1 MAYEVPFKL
10 NRPDLLETNA
20 YVGGQFVPAQSGSTF
35 EVIDP
40 GTDKPWARVS
50 DNAAVDVSATVQ
62 SAHDAFLKYRS
73 ISPRTRAQWLYKW
86 DALIREHKQD
96 IATILVYETGKPL
109 AEAIGELDYSLSF
122 TWWFA
127 GEAER
132 IQGTAFTPALPGRRV
147 LTIKQPLG
155 VAAAL
160 VPWNFPIAM
169 VLRKAGAALAA
180 GCTMIVKPSP
190 ETPMS
195 ALAVAKLATE
205 AGFPPGVLNI
215 LPTSLENTPS
225 LSEALCRHPL
235 VKKISFTG
243 STRVGKL
250 IASHCSSTLKKL
262 TLELGG
268 NCPALVF
275 DDADVGRAA
284 GQLLG
289 LKWRHAGQACV
300 TVNRFLVQ
308 AGIYDRFV
316 AHFAAETARTIAV
329 GHGAGAGTT
338 MGPVT
343 TPRGVER
350 AERVVADAVAKGAR
364 LVCGGKRA
372 AATAG
377 CEKGYFFEPTI
388 LADMPL
394 EGDQATL
401 VGCEE
406 VFAPVAAFYRFETEE
421 EAVRLAN
428 DTPMGLASYAF
439 TQDVD
444 RLWRLFENLEAGM
457 IGLNTGGNSSAAE
470 SPFGGMKDS
479 GYGKESGKD
488 VAVNE
493 YLVTKTGTLT
503 VEGV

>member
-1 MAYEVPFKL
+1 MAYEIPFKL
-10 NRPDLLETNA
+10 NRPDLLETKA
-20 YVGGQFVPAQSGSTF
+20 YVGGQWVSAQSGSTF
-35 EVIDP
+35 DVLDP
-40 GTDKPWARVS
+40 GTDKPWARVA
-50 DNAAVDVSATVQ
+50 DNDATDVPAVVQAAQ
-62 SAHDAFLKYRS
+62 DAFLKYRT
-73 ISPRTRAQWLYKW
+73 ISPRTRAQWLYRW
-86 DALIREHKQD
+86 DALIKEHKQD
-96 IATILVYETGKPL
+96 IANILVYETGKPY

-155 VAAAL
+155 VTAAL

-190 ETPMS
+190 ETPLS
-195 ALAVAKLATE
+195 ALALAKLATE

-243 STRVGKL
+243 STRIGKL
-250 IASHCSSTLKKL
+250 ITSHCASTLKKV

-268 NCPALVF
+268 NCPALIF
-275 DDADVGRAA
+275 NDADLDQAMA
-284 GQLLG
+284 QLFG

-308 AGIYDRFV
+308 SGIHDAFLARF
-316 AHFAAETARTIAV
+316 AEETRRLVV
-329 GHGAGAGTT
+329 GHGAADGTT
-338 MGPVT
+338 IGPVT
-343 TPRGVER
+343 TPHGVER
-350 AERVVADAVAKGAR
+350 AETLVEDAVAKGAR
-364 LVCGGKRA
+364 VVTGGKRA
-372 AATAG
+372 VLEGEAAR
-377 CEKGYFFEPTI
+377 GYFFEPTI
-388 LADMPL
+388 LADMS
-394 EGDQATL
+394 GDAL
-401 VGCEE
+401 VSCEE
-406 VFAPVAAFYRFETEE
+406 CFAPIAAFYKFETEDE
-421 EAVRLAN
+421 GVRLAN

-439 TQDVD
+439 TKDVD

-457 IGLNTGGNSSAAE
+457 IGLNTGNSSAAE

-493 YLVTKTGTLT
+493 YLITKTGTLT
-503 VEGV
+503 VQGV

>member
-10 NRPDLLETNA
+10 NRPDLLETKA
-20 YVGGQFVPAQSGSTF
+20 YIGGQFVSAQSGSTF
-35 EVIDP
+35 DVVDP
-40 GTDKPWARVS
+40 GTEKPWAQVS
-50 DNAAVDVSATVQ
+50 DNAVDDVAAAVQ
-62 SAHDAFLKYRS
+62 SAHDAFLKYRT
-73 ISPRTRAQWLYKW
+73 ISPRIRAQWLYKW
-86 DALIREHKQD
+86 DALIKEHKED
-96 IATILVYETGKPL
+96 IATILVYETGKPFV
-109 AEAIGELDYSLSF
+109 EAIGELDYSLSF

-132 IQGTAFTPALPGRRV
+132 IQGTVFTPSLPGRRV

-215 LPTSLENTPS
+215 LPTSLANTPS

-268 NCPALVF
+268 NCPALIF
-275 DDADVGRAA
+275 DDVDLDQAMA
-284 GQLLG
+284 QLVG

-308 AGIYDRFV
+308 AGVYERFV
-316 AHFAAETARTIAV
+316 ARFAADTAKHIVV
-329 GHGAGAGTT
+329 GHGARPGST

-350 AERVVADAVAKGAR
+350 AEQVVADALAKGAR

-372 AATAG
+372 SGLEAG

-394 EGDQATL
+394 DAL
-401 VGCEE
+401 VSCEE
-406 VFAPVAAFYRFETEE
+406 VFAPIAAFYKFETEE

-439 TQDVD
+439 TKDVD
-444 RLWRLFENLEAGM
+444 RMWRLFENLEAGM
-457 IGLNTGGNSSAAE
+457 IGLNTGNSSAAE

-503 VEGV
+503 LEGV

>member
-1 MAYEVPFKL
+1 MAYELPFKL
-10 NRPDLLETNA
+10 DRPDLLEAQA
-20 YVGGQFVPAQSGSTF
+20 YIGGQWVSAGSGSTF
-35 EVIDP
+35 DVLDP
-40 GTDKPWARVS
+40 GTDKPWSRVTNS
-50 DNAAVDVSATVQ
+50 SAADVPAAVQAAQ
-62 SAHDAFLKYRS
+62 EAFLKYRTV
-73 ISPRTRAQWLYKW
+73 SPRTRAQWLYRW
-86 DALIREHKQD
+86 DALIREHKHD
-96 IATILVYETGKPL
+96 IATILVYETGKPF
-109 AEAIGELDYSLSF
+109 AEAIGELEYSLSF

-155 VAAAL
+155 VTAAL

-190 ETPMS
+190 ETPLS
-195 ALAVAKLATE
+195 ALALAKLATE

-225 LSEALCRHPL
+225 LSEALCCHPL
-235 VKKISFTG
+235 VKKVSFTG

-250 IASHCSSTLKKL
+250 ITSHCASTLKKV

-268 NCPALVF
+268 NCPALIF
-275 DDADVGRAA
+275 NDADLDQAMA
-284 GQLLG
+284 QLFG

-308 AGIYDRFV
+308 SAVYDAFLQRF
-316 AHFAAETARTIAV
+316 ADETRKLVV
-329 GHGAGAGTT
+329 GHGAAPETT
-338 MGPVT
+338 IGPVT

-350 AERVVADAVAKGAR
+350 AERLVDDAVAKGAR
-364 LVCGGKRA
+364 LVLGGRRKSL
-372 AATAG
+372 AG
-377 CEKGYFFEPTI
+377 NCAKGYFFEPTI
-388 LADMPL
+388 LADMSN
-394 EGDQATL
+394 DTL
-401 VGCEE
+401 VSCEE
-406 VFAPVAAFYRFETEE
+406 CFAPIAAFYRFETEE
-421 EAVRLAN
+421 EAVKMAN

-439 TQDVD
+439 TKDVD

-457 IGLNTGGNSSAAE
+457 IGLNTGNSSAAE

-493 YLVTKTGTLT
+493 YLIAKTGTLT

>member
-1 MAYEVPFKL
+1 MAFELPFKL
-10 NRPDLLETNA
+10 NRPDLLNTQS
-20 YVGGQFVPAQSGSTF
+20 YVGGQWVSAQSNATF
-35 EVIDP
+35 DVVDP

-50 DNAAVDVSATVQ
+50 DNAAADVSAAVQ
-62 SAHDAFLKYRS
+62 AAQDAFLKYRTV
-73 ISPRTRAQWLYKW
+73 SPRTRAQWLYRW
-86 DALIREHKQD
+86 DALIKEHKQD
-96 IATILVYETGKPL
+96 IATILVYETGKPF

-190 ETPMS
+190 ETPLS

-215 LPTSLENTPS
+215 LPTSLENTPA

-243 STRVGKL
+243 STRIGKL
-250 IASHCSSTLKKL
+250 ITSHCISTLKKV

-268 NCPALVF
+268 NCPALIF
-275 DDADVGRAA
+275 NDVDIDQAMA
-284 GQLLG
+284 QLVG

-300 TVNRFLVQ
+300 TVNRFIVQ
-308 AGIYDRFV
+308 SGVYDAFLAR
-316 AHFAAETARTIAV
+316 FAAETGKLVV
-329 GHGAGAGTT
+329 GHGAAPATT

-350 AERVVADAVAKGAR
+350 AEKMVADAVAKGAR

-372 AATAG
+372 VLPGDAAN
-377 CEKGYFFEPTI
+377 GYFFEPTI
-388 LADMPL
+388 LADMSP
-394 EGDQATL
+394 DAL
-401 VGCEE
+401 VSCEE
-406 VFAPVAAFYRFETEE
+406 VFAPIAAFYRFETEE
-421 EAVRLAN
+421 EGVRMAN
-428 DTPMGLASYAF
+428 NTPMGLASYAF
-439 TQDVD
+439 TKDLD
-444 RLWRLFENLEAGM
+444 RMWRLFENLEAGM
-457 IGLNTGGNSSAAE
+457 IGLNTGNSSAAE

-503 VEGV
+503 LEGV

>member
-1 MAYEVPFKL
+1 MAFELPFKL
-10 NRPDLLETNA
+10 NRPDLLNTQS
-20 YVGGQFVPAQSGSTF
+20 YVGGQWVSAQSNATF
-35 EVIDP
+35 DVVDP

-50 DNAAVDVSATVQ
+50 DNAAADVSAAVQ
-62 SAHDAFLKYRS
+62 AAQDAFLQYRTV
-73 ISPRTRAQWLYKW
+73 SPRTRAQWLYRW
-86 DALIREHKQD
+86 DALIKEHKQD
-96 IATILVYETGKPL
+96 IATILVYETGKPF

-132 IQGTAFTPALPGRRV
+132 IQGTVFTPALPGRRV

-169 VLRKAGAALAA
+169 VLRKAG
-180 GCTMIVKPSP
+180 
-190 ETPMS
+190 
-195 ALAVAKLATE
+195 
-205 AGFPPGVLNI
+205 FPPGVLNI
-215 LPTSLENTPS
+215 LPTSLENTPA

-243 STRVGKL
+243 STRIGKL
-250 IASHCSSTLKKL
+250 ITSHCTSTLKKV

-268 NCPALVF
+268 NCPALIF
-275 DDADVGRAA
+275 NDVNIDQAMA
-284 GQLLG
+284 QLVG

-300 TVNRFLVQ
+300 TVNRFIVQ
-308 AGIYDRFV
+308 SGVYDAFLAR
-316 AHFAAETARTIAV
+316 FAAETAKLVV
-329 GHGAGAGTT
+329 GHGAAPATT

-350 AERVVADAVAKGAR
+350 AEKMVADAFAKGAR

-372 AATAG
+372 VLPGDAA
-377 CEKGYFFEPTI
+377 KGYFFEPTI
-388 LADMPL
+388 LADMSP
-394 EGDQATL
+394 DAL
-401 VGCEE
+401 VSCEE
-406 VFAPVAAFYRFETEE
+406 VFAPIAAFYRFETEE
-421 EAVRLAN
+421 EGVRMAN

-439 TQDVD
+439 TKDLD
-444 RLWRLFENLEAGM
+444 RMWRLFENLEAGM
-457 IGLNTGGNSSAAE
+457 IGLNTGNSSAAE

-503 VEGV
+503 LEGV

>member
-1 MAYEVPFKL
+1 MAYAIPFKL

-20 YVGGQFVPAQSGSTF
+20 YVGGQFVPSQSASTF
-35 EVIDP
+35 DVIDP
-40 GTDKPWARVS
+40 GTDKPWVQVA
-50 DNAAVDVSATVQ
+50 DNAAADVSPAVQ
-62 SAHDAFLKYRS
+62 AAYDAFLKYRT
-73 ISPRTRAQWLYKW
+73 ISPRTRSQWLYKW
-86 DALIREHKQD
+86 DALIKEHKQD
-96 IATILVYETGKPL
+96 IATILVYETGKPF

-205 AGFPPGVLNI
+205 AGFPPGVLNV

-275 DDADVGRAA
+275 DDADLDRAA
-284 GQLLG
+284 AQLLA

-308 AGIYDRFV
+308 AGVYDRFV
-316 AHFAAETARTIAV
+316 ARFAADTARAVVV
-329 GHGAGAGTT
+329 GHGASPATT

-343 TPRGVER
+343 TSRGVER
-350 AERVVADAVAKGAR
+350 AERVVADALARGAR
-364 LVCGGKRA
+364 LVCGGKRVRVGGVE
-372 AATAG
+372 AG
-377 CEKGYFFEPTI
+377 CERGYFFEPTI
-388 LADMPL
+388 LADMPWD
-394 EGDQATL
+394 GAL

-444 RLWRLFENLEAGM
+444 RLWRLFEVLEAGM
-457 IGLNTGGNSSAAE
+457 VGLNTGNSSAAE

-503 VEGV
+503 VQGV

>member
-10 NRPDLLETNA
+10 NRPDLLETKA
-20 YVGGQFVPAQSGSTF
+20 YIGGQFVSAQSGSTF
-35 EVIDP
+35 DVVDP
-40 GTDKPWARVS
+40 GTDKPWAQVS
-50 DNAAVDVSATVQ
+50 DNAVDDVSAAVQ
-62 SAHDAFLKYRS
+62 SAHDAFLKFRT
-73 ISPRTRAQWLYKW
+73 ISPRIRAQWLYKW
-86 DALIREHKQD
+86 DALIKEHKQD
-96 IATILVYETGKPL
+96 IATILVYETGKPFV
-109 AEAIGELDYSLSF
+109 EAIGELDYSLSF

-132 IQGTAFTPALPGRRV
+132 IQGTVFTPSLPGRRV

-215 LPTSLENTPS
+215 LPTSLANTPS

-268 NCPALVF
+268 NCPALIF
-275 DDADVGRAA
+275 DDVDLDQAMA
-284 GQLLG
+284 QLVG

-308 AGIYDRFV
+308 AGVYERFV
-316 AHFAAETARTIAV
+316 ARFAADTAKHIVV
-329 GHGAGAGTT
+329 GHGARPGST

-350 AERVVADAVAKGAR
+350 AEQVVADALAKGAR

-372 AATAG
+372 TGLEAG

-394 EGDQATL
+394 DAL
-401 VGCEE
+401 VSCEE
-406 VFAPVAAFYRFETEE
+406 VFAPIAAFYKFETEE

-439 TQDVD
+439 TKNVD
-444 RLWRLFENLEAGM
+444 RMWRLFENLEAGM
-457 IGLNTGGNSSAAE
+457 IGLNTGNSSAAE

-503 VEGV
+503 LEGV